1 MTRRMQI
8 AGHPF
13 HVMTVVVPIGLY
25 TAAFVA
31 DALYVLVHDAF
42 WYRMAF
48 WCIALGLLGNLGA
61 VLTGLPDFF
70 AIKKDAPPAWNAA
83 TTHLVIGL
91 GLVLLYVI
99 NCALQKGSDRKAC
112 PERRL
117 RLCAFGALHVPFVPY
132 SQDSVASVKE
142 IPDGYKVV
150 CGRPA
155 LFDHRATASGAVLT
169 ARVGDVGQDHHRP
182 VHRPVTRVRVRRDGH
197 GGGGPEGDYRAER
210 DSVER
215 PDDHRERGQ
224 APGEAPRRWWRRWC

>member
-1 MTRRMQI
+1 MKSRLQI
-8 AGHPF
+8 AGHPI
-13 HVMTVVVPIGLY
+13 HVMTVGVPIGLY

-99 NCALQKGSDRKAC
+99 N
-112 PERRL
+112 
-117 RLCAFGALHVPFVPY
+117 FALHNWGDPLAGGDSLLPFILSLVGVGLLGLQGWYGGGAGFCP
-132 SQDSVASVKE
+132 
-142 IPDGYKVV
+142 KV
-150 CGRPA
+150 
-155 LFDHRATASGAVLT
+155 
-169 ARVGDVGQDHHRP
+169 
-182 VHRPVTRVRVRRDGH
+182 
-197 GGGGPEGDYRAER
+197 GGGGAGGGATPPRPPKRKRGRRQGNYAR
-210 DSVER
+210 DVATPQR
-215 PDDHRERGQ
+215 P
-224 APGEAPRRWWRRWC
+224 W